1 MSDSSWTRT
10 IADLKK
16 ELALMESGSRNIGR
30 RSESLQ
36 REAEYLRIEFL
47 KYYLEKQRKAL
58 ARQRG
63 MDLLTR
69 DKKKIGTGLAVA
81 VGGLI
86 FGGLMSKDKYT
97 ALNTGMSGFD
107 GVLQGFGKTAWLV
120 SLEKELIVAP
130 YDAMSPRKTWVT
142 FESLIAAVDDLKAEA
157 LQGTRLG
164 ALDDIIHRLRQSSKL
179 LMTVEVYE

>member
-1 MSDSSWTRT
+1 MSDSRWTRT

-36 REAEYLRIEFL
+36 REAEYLKIEFL

-69 DKKKIGTGLAVA
+69 DKKKIGTGLAV
-81 VGGLI
+81 L
-86 FGGLMSKDKYT
+86 
-97 ALNTGMSGFD
+97 
-107 GVLQGFGKTAWLV
+107 
-120 SLEKELIVAP
+120 
-130 YDAMSPRKTWVT
+130 
-142 FESLIAAVDDLKAEA
+142 
-157 LQGTRLG
+157 
-164 ALDDIIHRLRQSSKL
+164 
-179 LMTVEVYE
+179 

>member
-1 MSDSSWTRT
+1 MSDSSWTQT

-30 RSESLQ
+30 RSESMQ
-36 REAEYLRIEFL
+36 RETEYLKIEFL
-47 KYYLEKQRKAL
+47 KYSLEKQGKAL

-63 MDLLTR
+63 MGLLIR

-86 FGGLMSKDKYT
+86 FGGLISKDKYT
-97 ALNTGMSGFD
+97 ALNAGMAGFN
-107 GVLQGFGKTAWLV
+107 GVLQGFGKTAWVV
-120 SLEKELIVAP
+120 SVEKELIVAS

-142 FESLIAAVDDLKAEA
+142 LESLTAAIDDLKAEV
-157 LQGTRLG
+157 LQAKKLGTLDNIIQRLQ
-164 ALDDIIHRLRQSSKL
+164 QSTKL
-179 LMTVEVYE
+179 IYVSLPT